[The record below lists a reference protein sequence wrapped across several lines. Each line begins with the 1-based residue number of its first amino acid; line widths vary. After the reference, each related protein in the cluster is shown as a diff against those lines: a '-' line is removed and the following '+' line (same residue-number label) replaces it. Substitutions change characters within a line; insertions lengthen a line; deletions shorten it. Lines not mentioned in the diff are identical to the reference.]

1 MHRTTS
7 VTHSRPRRRDSPC
20 RHEVRSG
27 RPTGTPPP
35 PLWSIPPFP
44 GRLTSDP
51 DDPSDFGPRTAGGS
65 GGDDC
70 RVEVGV
76 GRCAHG
82 DCLFDPRCAPRAPSK
97 PWPEAPRPRD
107 APANSGHPCRRTA
120 VIKRFGCRCGRTA
133 VSDQLLGH
141 RRAKRQFIRDDVSL
155 DAAQDPTNDL
165 VGTPPG
171 PFGVGQGGSVLG
183 RSLPRVPVSCSLWRG
198 SRRRAP
204 PAPALDARR
213 RADYVNSIRPRD
225 DGPTWLQ
232 PARDQQQHRAFADA
246 LCEAG
251 AHQC

>member
-51 DDPSDFGPRTAGGS
+51 DDPSDFGPRPAGGS

-107 APANSGHPCRRTA
+107 APAYSGASLSTYSRDQEIRLPMWAHGGIGPTPGAPTGQAAVHPRRRLARRSAGPNQRSRRDSAWPIRRRTG
-120 VIKRFGCRCGRTA
+120 RFRLGPIVAQSSCLVFTVARQPSASTA
-133 VSDQLLGH
+133 STC
-141 RRAKRQFIRDDVSL
+141 
-155 DAAQDPTNDL
+155 P
-165 VGTPPG
+165 
-171 PFGVGQGGSVLG
+171 
-183 RSLPRVPVSCSLWRG
+183 
-198 SRRRAP
+198 
-204 PAPALDARR
+204 
-213 RADYVNSIRPRD
+213 
-225 DGPTWLQ
+225 
-232 PARDQQQHRAFADA
+232 
-246 LCEAG
+246 
-251 AHQC
+251 